1 MNHSK
6 LDELNACR
14 EAVDWCSDFG
24 TLQEAWDKCERGDWM
39 LWYLGQTCGATE
51 TDSHRTMTACK
62 AACARLVLHIWE
74 AKYPDDA
81 RPKLA
86 IEAAEKYSR
95 GEITASASAASAA
108 AADAAAADAADDAAS
123 AASAAYS
130 AAASASAAYSAAWAA
145 AGDAA
150 WDAAW
155 AAAGDAARFAM
166 LKQCAEE
173 IRKIV
178 PTI

>member
-1 MNHSK
+1 MKHSK
-6 LDELNACR
+6 LNELNACR
-14 EAVDWCSDFG
+14 EAVEWCSDFG

-95 GEITASASAASAA
+95 GEITAAF
-108 AADAAAADAADDAAS
+108 
-123 AASAAYS
+123 AASAAYAAFAAAAAYAAFDRS
-130 AAASASAAYSAAWAA
+130 ADAAASA
-145 AGDAA
+145 GV
-150 WDAAW
+150 
-155 AAAGDAARFAM
+155 AARFAM